1 VLLAAEAPGCAE
13 RFSISKKTVSRY
25 IPGMVERLDI
35 TELTPAER
43 LELIGRLWDSLEPED
58 VRLTL
63 RQDAELGRRM
73 ATFDADAKAAVPWEE
88 IEADLLR
95 RSR

>member
-1 VLLAAEAPGCAE
+1 MSEKA
-13 RFSISKKTVSRY
+13 VSCY
-25 IPGMVERLDI
+25 AGAMDEMLDI
-35 TELTPAER
+35 AKLTPAER

-58 VRLTL
+58 VRLTP

-88 IEADLLR
+88 IEVDLLW

>member
-1 VLLAAEAPGCAE
+1 MSE
-13 RFSISKKTVSRY
+13 KTVSCY
-25 IPGMVERLDI
+25 VAAMVEMLDI
-35 TELTPAER
+35 ARLTPAER

-58 VRLTL
+58 VGLTP

>member
-1 VLLAAEAPGCAE
+1 VSE
-13 RFSISKKTVSRY
+13 KTVSCY
-25 IPGMVERLDI
+25 VAAMFEMLDI
-35 TELTPAER
+35 ARLTPAER

-58 VRLTL
+58 VGLTP

-73 ATFDADAKAAVPWEE
+73 TTFDAHAKAAVPWEE

-95 RSR
+95 GSR

>member
-1 VLLAAEAPGCAE
+1 MPE
-13 RFSISKKTVSRY
+13 KTVSCY
-25 IPGMVERLDI
+25 VAAMVEMLDI
-35 TELTPAER
+35 ARLTPAER
-43 LELIGRLWDSLEPED
+43 LELIGRLWDTLEPED
-58 VRLTL
+58 VGLTP
-63 RQDAELGRRM
+63 RQDAELCRRM